1 VICQAGPPLKK
12 TTKEKALMKTLFPAL
27 LLAVSLPVVA
37 QQPGGAMGGSPS
49 QMFMQQ
55 MDANQDGS
63 VSLEEFQKPTNEQFK
78 YIDKNGDGNL
88 TADEV
93 ETFHQEIQQRMQQ
106 MQQMQQQ
113 QMQQQQGG
121 GQYGQPGGYGQYPR
135 Q

>member
-1 VICQAGPPLKK
+1 
-12 TTKEKALMKTLFPAL
+12 MKTLFPAL
-27 LLAVSLPVVA
+27 LLAVSLPVAA

-106 MQQMQQQ
+106 MQQQQMQMQQQ
-113 QMQQQQGG
+113 QQQQQQGG